1 MKLQLRHPLRTLL
14 TGLLAMLPL
23 AATLVLLVWTLRL
36 LTTWLGPQSE
46 LGQLLVH
53 LGLGGTGSELLG
65 YVLGVLLLLACIYVL
80 GLLTEAGLERGM
92 ARALNALV
100 QRIPVVRTVYDV
112 LNKLVGL
119 LSRSQGEGLQ
129 SMSPVW
135 LYFGGRGE
143 AGQPA
148 SGTAVLGL
156 LSTPR
161 PVLLGGQ
168 PYLGV
173 LVPTAPVPVG
183 GGLLFVPAHW
193 VEAADVGVEGVT
205 SIYVS
210 MGVTAGQYLPTQESP
225 GSGKGGAP

>member
-1 MKLQLRHPLRTLL
+1 MKLQFRHPLRTLF

-23 AATLVLLVWTLRL
+23 AATLILIGWALSLLS
-36 LTTWLGPQSE
+36 TWLGPQSSF
-46 LGQLLVH
+46 GRVLVH

-65 YVLGVLLLLACIYVL
+65 YALGLLLLLACVYLL
-80 GLLTEAGLERGM
+80 GLLTEAGLERGL
-92 ARALNALV
+92 ARVVNGLV

-112 LNKLVGL
+112 IQKLVALFAQSPEAGL
-119 LSRSQGEGLQ
+119 K

-135 LYFGGRGE
+135 LYFGGR
-143 AGQPA
+143 QDTQ
-148 SGTAVLGL
+148 GTAVLGL
-156 LSTPR
+156 LSTPE

-183 GGLLFVPAHW
+183 GGLLFVPADW
-193 VEAADVGVEGVT
+193 VEAADIGVEGVT

-210 MGVTAGQYLPTQESP
+210 MGVTAGQYLPTRPRPS
-225 GSGKGGAP
+225 

>member
-1 MKLQLRHPLRTLL
+1 MKLQFRHPLRTLL

-23 AATLVLLVWTLRL
+23 AATLILIGWALSLLS
-36 LTTWLGPQSE
+36 TWLGPQSVF
-46 LGQLLVH
+46 GQLLVR

-65 YVLGVLLLLACIYVL
+65 YALGLLLLLACVYLL
-80 GLLTEAGLERGM
+80 GLLTEAGLERGL
-92 ARALNALV
+92 ARIFNSVL

-112 LNKLVGL
+112 IQKLVALFAQSPEAGL
-119 LSRSQGEGLQ
+119 K

-135 LYFGGRGE
+135 LYFGGR
-143 AGQPA
+143 QDTQ
-148 SGTAVLGL
+148 GTAVLGL
-156 LSTPR
+156 LSTPE

-183 GGLLFVPAHW
+183 GGLLFVPADW
-193 VEAADVGVEGVT
+193 VESAELGVEAVT

-210 MGVTAGQYLPTQESP
+210 MGVTAGQYLPTRPRSR
-225 GSGKGGAP
+225 

>member
-1 MKLQLRHPLRTLL
+1 MKLQFRHPLRTLL

-23 AATLVLLVWTLRL
+23 AATLILIGWALSLLS
-36 LTTWLGPQSE
+36 TWLGPQSVF
-46 LGQLLVH
+46 GQLLVR

-65 YVLGVLLLLACIYVL
+65 YALGLLLLLACIYLL
-80 GLLTEAGLERGM
+80 GLLTEAGLERGLS
-92 ARALNALV
+92 RGVDSLV

-112 LNKLVGL
+112 IQKLVALFSQSQAPGL
-119 LSRSQGEGLQ
+119 K

-135 LYFGGRGE
+135 LHFGGRTE
-143 AGQPA
+143 GQP
-148 SGTAVLGL
+148 GTAVLGL
-156 LSTPR
+156 LSTPE

-183 GGLLFVPAHW
+183 GGLLFVPAAW
-193 VEAADVGVEGVT
+193 VETAELGVEAVT

-210 MGVTAGQYLPTQESP
+210 MGVTAGQYLPTRPRS
-225 GSGKGGAP
+225 S